1 MRYQQEVSPL
11 LREVMLP
18 RLNPYPSH
26 YRMAFASSRVLYPH
40 RHWRALRHRFPLRE
54 RYGLT
59 TFRTRT
65 MDEEG
70 SACPPVA
77 LHLREAMGEYLRL
90 ATYLLV
96 QA

>member
-1 MRYQQEVSPL
+1 MAEAHPL
-11 LREVMLP
+11 SIPLQDGVRFFPRPLP
-18 RLNPYPSH
+18 TPLWARLT
-26 YRMAFASSRVLYPH
+26 AG
-40 RHWRALRHRFPLRE
+40 FPLRE

-59 TFRTRT
+59 TFRPRT

-70 SACPPVA
+70 SACSPVA
-77 LHLREAMGEYLRL
+77 HHLREAKGDYLLL